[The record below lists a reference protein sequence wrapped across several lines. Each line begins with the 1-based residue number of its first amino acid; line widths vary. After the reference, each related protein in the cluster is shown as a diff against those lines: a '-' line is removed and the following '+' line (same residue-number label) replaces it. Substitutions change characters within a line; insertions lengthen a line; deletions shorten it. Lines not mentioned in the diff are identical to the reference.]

1 MGYNPPVKGGD
12 KMNTWQWIKLLG
24 GVGYLMVI
32 ITAISGI
39 MGIKMKNHKLLAL
52 ISVILITLHAVLL
65 IIK

>member
-1 MGYNPPVKGGD
+1 
-12 KMNTWQWIKLLG
+12 MNTWQWIKLLG